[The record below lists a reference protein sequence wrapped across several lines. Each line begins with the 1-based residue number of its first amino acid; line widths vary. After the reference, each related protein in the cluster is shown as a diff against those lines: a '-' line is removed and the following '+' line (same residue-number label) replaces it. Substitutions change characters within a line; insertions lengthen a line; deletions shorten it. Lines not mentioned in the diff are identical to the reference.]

1 MHCDESNSQK
11 CQVVETLETS
21 QSNLYTT
28 HRTKDLMRFGII
40 NAEEMFNKPDT
51 PGSLEGNTEGP
62 GSASSEPLLPS

>member
-11 CQVVETLETS
+11 CWVVETLETS

-40 NAEEMFNKPDT
+40 NAEAMFNKI
-51 PGSLEGNTEGP
+51 SINSCYKILNK
-62 GSASSEPLLPS
+62 L

>member
-40 NAEEMFNKPDT
+40 NAEEMFNKI
-51 PGSLEGNTEGP
+51 SINSCYKILNK
-62 GSASSEPLLPS
+62 L